1 MRCEELHFSALK
13 QFARSPAHF
22 KAYTEREFVSSPAMN
37 LGTLIHALVLGGEY
51 VCFEAER
58 RGKAWTDFKSANEG
72 KFIVTATELEKAK
85 RAADAVL
92 GDRVAAPLL
101 EGRHEHAW
109 NAVLYGRK
117 AAGRIDVA
125 GPCTVDLKS
134 AADVE
139 PYRFQRTCL
148 RMAYHA
154 QLAWYADARR
164 ALGENPGE
172 CFIIGVES
180 SAPYAVTTLRITPRA
195 LDEGRKLTRL
205 WVERL
210 IACELADEW
219 PGYAQS
225 ALDLDIVEDAGLI
238 IDGEAL
244 SLEDMS

>member
-1 MRCEELHFSALK
+1 MRVEEIHFSALK

-22 KAYTEREFVSSPAMN
+22 KAYVEQGFSATPAMS
-37 LGTLIHALVLGGEY
+37 LGTLIHAMVLGGEY
-51 VCFEAER
+51 VIFEAKR
-58 RGKAWTDFKSANEG
+58 RGKVWAEFKAANDG
-72 KFIVTATELEKAK
+72 KFIVTQKEADKAR

-92 GDRVAAPLL
+92 SDPTAAPLL
-101 EGRHEHAW
+101 EGRKEEPWQAT
-109 NAVLYGRK
+109 LYGRK

-125 GPCTVDLKS
+125 GPATVDLKS
-134 AADVE
+134 AADCE

-154 QLAWYADARR
+154 QLAWYADARK
-164 ALGENPGE
+164 ALGDDPGE
-172 CFIIGVES
+172 CYIIGVES
-180 SAPYAVTTLRITPRA
+180 SVPHAVTTLRITPRA

-238 IDGEAL
+238 IDGESL
-244 SLEDMS
+244 SLEDA